1 MRTPQSQLAT
11 AALRWINELPTQGI
25 FITDSRLVVQAWNAW
40 MTRVT
45 GVAADAA
52 IGTPLF
58 DVRPELVS
66 RGFDRYYRAA
76 INGEA
81 SVLAHRFHHHLIKV
95 KSGAG
100 VMPQSCRVA
109 PLLDGDQVIGTL
121 TVIDDV
127 SERVTTEA
135 ELRRQIAVS
144 EKARAGAEE
153 AGRAK
158 DEFLATLSHELRT
171 PLNAVLGWTSILLG
185 GKPDQALVDR
195 ALRVIER
202 NARSQARLIDDMLD
216 MARIVT
222 GKLRLELGVIDA
234 ATATMA
240 AIDVVGP
247 SAAAKRITIR
257 TEFDPGPKLIQA
269 DAARLQQVVWNVLA
283 NAVKFTPISGMIMVR
298 LRETAGLV
306 TIEIEDNGKG
316 IAPEFLPYVFDRFR
330 QASPSINR
338 SDGGL
343 GLGLSLVRQLVDMHG
358 GQVSVTSQG
367 LGHGATFT
375 ITFPAIASE
384 AFPATRDAPK
394 LADDALNGYRVL
406 VVDDDVDWSDALAT
420 ALQGLGARVFAVA
433 SAVEA
438 LEVLATGAAAPNVAV
453 LDIGLPTRDGME
465 LLREIRTLEGDVATI
480 PAVAVTA
487 YASPDDEQRALNAGF
502 DAFCAKPITPDHV
515 ALAILE
521 ATRDRQHGQHSSSRA
536 G

>member
-1 MRTPQSQLAT
+1 LTLPTPESQLAT
-11 AALRWINELPTQGI
+11 AAIRWINELPTQGI
-25 FITDSRLVVQAWNAW
+25 FITDVQLVVQAWNAW

-45 GVAADAA
+45 GVAAADA
-52 IGTPLF
+52 IGRPLF
-58 DVRPELVS
+58 EVRPELVT
-66 RGFDRYYRAA
+66 RGLDRYYRAA
-76 INGEA
+76 IHGEA

-95 KSGAG
+95 DTAAG
-100 VMPQSCRVA
+100 TMPQSSRVA
-109 PLLDGDQVIGTL
+109 PLLDGDRVIGTM

-144 EKARAGAEE
+144 EKARASAEE

-185 GKPDQALVDR
+185 GKPDPALIER
-195 ALRVIER
+195 ALHVIER

-216 MARIVT
+216 MARIVS

-234 ATATMA
+234 ATATAA

-257 TEFDPGPKLIQA
+257 TEFEPGPKLIHA
-269 DAARLQQVVWNVLA
+269 DAARLQQVVWNILA

-298 LRETAGLV
+298 LREADGFV
-306 TIEIEDNGKG
+306 TLEIEDNGKG

-330 QASPSINR
+330 QASSSVNR
-338 SDGGL
+338 TDGGL

-358 GQVSVTSQG
+358 GQVSVTSHG

-375 ITFPAIASE
+375 ITFPAIATE
-384 AFPATRDAPK
+384 ALPPSRDLPK
-394 LADDALNGYRVL
+394 LAGDALSGYRVL
-406 VVDDDVDWSDALAT
+406 VVDDDGDWSEALAT
-420 ALQGLGARVFAVA
+420 GLQAFGARVFAVA
-433 SAVEA
+433 TAREA
-438 LEVLATGAAAPNVAV
+438 LAVLTTEVAAPNVAV
-453 LDIGLPTRDGME
+453 IDIGLPHRDGMD
-465 LLREIRTLEGDVATI
+465 LLQEIRTLEGDVAII

-487 YASPDDEQRALNAGF
+487 YAAAEDERRALNAGF
-502 DAFCAKPITPDHV
+502 DVFCAKPITPENV

-521 ATRDRQHGQHSSSRA
+521 ATRRTQHASQA
-536 G
+536 